1 MQRRNRFIIGV
12 ILVCIY
18 LLGDKHIQAADFS
31 MYNCSQ
37 CI

>member
-1 MQRRNRFIIGV
+1 M
-12 ILVCIY
+12 ILVVLILVY
-18 LLGDKHIQAADFS
+18 LLGEKYIQAADFS